1 MDRQIVYPGQILP
14 ETTLLQMA
22 KDAMI
27 GSAKLAAAMLGTSTI
42 ANGFAVTPTGPAS
55 LQVVVSPGEIYALA
69 NIDSLA
75 FSTLPADTT
84 HSILKQGILLDGVT
98 LSCPAPTTTGQ
109 SINYLVQATYQDQD
123 STPVLLPYYN
133 SANPALPFSGMGNN
147 GLTQNTVRK
156 GVAIVQVK
164 AGASAATGSQVT
176 PAPDSG
182 YVGLYVVTV
191 AFGQTVINSGS
202 IAQFSGA
209 PLLPSGIIQSIQ
221 SGNTTY
227 AQDVGAAN
235 AYAATYSPA
244 VTISDSLVLRFK
256 AANNNTGASTFSP
269 NGITP
274 APIIG
279 GNHSALQGGEIV
291 VSGDVW
297 VQWNSSIGGGS
308 WVLQESSGGGLQ
320 VAPASKRQ
328 HAVTA
333 NQVQGQTLTAYTAG
347 GTSPAFTLTPVPA
360 LTTYS
365 TNHRFQVSFS
375 AAGGATPTINV
386 SGLGAVNLKQ
396 YNSSAGKIPAAIS
409 AGQTSDIFY
418 DGTDF
423 VLLDQ
428 LPNSTGVTQAQFDN
442 SLSLAT
448 TAWVRGVGKRYSSI
462 AVATTT
468 YTVTVA
474 NAGGLVLGN
483 AASLFNAV
491 LPSAAAL
498 PPGETITIYCYGA
511 GGMQVYVAGSDTINF
526 TPAVVTN
533 FLVTQGA
540 TFTLTSNG
548 INAWYVEGVLQST
561 ETILGVAKIATQLQA
576 NAGTDDA
583 TIITPKKMQPLL
595 QAITSA
601 AFGIGQSYVNRT
613 GARLSGATYPNN
625 TGKLI
630 TVTVNMISSSG
641 GSVASATVA
650 GNVGVKTIGQGVAT
664 ANFSLSFDVPIGAT
678 YSFNS
683 GSASITSVWEITS

>member
-98 LSCPAPTTTGQ
+98 LTCPAPTTTGQ

-227 AQDVGAAN
+227 AQDVGTAN

-269 NGITP
+269 NGITA

-333 NQVQGQTLTAYTAG
+333 NQVQGQTLTAYSAG
-347 GTSPAFTLTPVPA
+347 GTSPAFTLTPIPA
-360 LTTYS
+360 IAVYAL
-365 TNHRFQVSFS
+365 NHRFQVLFG

-428 LPNSTGVTQAQFDN
+428 LPSSTGVTQAQFDN
-442 SLSLAT
+442 SQNFAT
-448 TAWVRGVGKRYSSI
+448 TAFVRGVGKQYSSI

-468 YTVTVA
+468 YTATAA
-474 NAGGLVLGN
+474 NAGGLILGN
-483 AASLFNAV
+483 AASLFNTV

-498 PPGETITIYCYGA
+498 PPGATITIYCYGA
-511 GGMQVYVAGSDTINF
+511 GGMQLYVAGSDTINF
-526 TPAVVTN
+526 PPSVVTN
-533 FLVTQGA
+533 FLVQQGS

-548 INAWYVEGVLQST
+548 INAWYAEGVLQST
-561 ETILGVAKIATQLQA
+561 ETVFGGARIATTATALA
-576 NAGTDDA
+576 ASNDTDVMTA
-583 TIITPKKMQPLL
+583 LKTK
-595 QAITSA
+595 
-601 AFGIGQSYVNRT
+601 QSMPFT
-613 GARLSGATYPNN
+613 
-625 TGKLI
+625 
-630 TVTVNMISSSG
+630 
-641 GSVASATVA
+641 VAS
-650 GNVGVKTIGQGVAT
+650 GVAT
-664 ANFSLSFDVPIGAT
+664 LKLPNGYIQQIFDVTESI
-678 YSFNS
+678 
-683 GSASITSVWEITS
+683 SASDYKFFPVSFPTECVGVFPVLLSTTSGGYGNNFGLVLGDVTKDRFLISAGGSFSAEGRFRAIAIGR